1 MAKAECRRKGK
12 KCQNEKMIF
21 ISLPLLPLR
30 LAFFKK
36 KFTKKCFR
44 VAVQTSN
51 GAFFLLQRPIARP
64 WHEKWEDRVL
74 LLKKSQSGNEPLLD
88 RAERKHKNN
97 KKNSKGERCDR
108 NSFYFFYAFCALL
121 YSLVLCTLKLASLL
135 TLEKASKI
143 PTKKKKDS
151 ESRCPARHCGDQV
164 SCFSRAKAH
173 SDWNWI
179 DKRKSLIT

>member
-143 PTKKKKDS
+143 PTKKKKRLRVKMPGQTLWRPSLLLLPS
-151 ESRCPARHCGDQV
+151 ESTFRL
-164 SCFSRAKAH
+164 KL
-173 SDWNWI
+173 NW
-179 DKRKSLIT
+179 